1 MKKNWCC
8 TIYDKRGYNIN
19 NITMA
24 SKIAVN
30 IQEEFVI
37 NSYILTILLFKSSN
51 PQQIDIFDN
60 LKTWIRFNLKS
71 MKKLKTEMV
80 NIFLHILFRCC
91 IWLYNATMKQFY
103 TN

>member
-1 MKKNWCC
+1 
-8 TIYDKRGYNIN
+8 
-19 NITMA
+19 MA

-60 LKTWIRFNLKS
+60 LKT
-71 MKKLKTEMV
+71 
-80 NIFLHILFRCC
+80 
-91 IWLYNATMKQFY
+91 
-103 TN
+103 